1 MDKLQLSYDRHMYTT
16 DPYNVDFFNFFRDLL
31 GYDHSDWVEPVKQTL
46 DYYDTLLI
54 EKNGNLF
61 LPQGTLLYHGSLH
74 YPFREGSQSMNDPNK
89 ITYFGL
95 DATISIWYVLELIE
109 MLPHRLYDQL
119 NTDIKRYNRYG
130 YLYLFELTED
140 LPVHKILKY
149 LSQNPK
155 EQWECIRR
163 NQVCLHPQ
171 VNFRGLDKPDL
182 YELSSEVTFYYSDFK
197 DSLQLTDIY
206 LVDPLLLFQN
216 KYNPEYDPRQS
227 VVKINEYQPEFN
239 QKINQRQYID
249 YYSSKMKGG
258 KQSKIPKKYTR
269 GLSKRDKQKQLKNIR
284 TAKKAYKNKKYIDRP
299 KLKSYK
305 NKTSSWTEK
314 FKQKYGN
321 ITKIK
326 DIAKATGIPK
336 GALLAVLKKGRGAYY
351 SSGSRPNQTAES
363 WGRARMYSY
372 IMGGPTRKYD
382 RDVTKK
388 YNVQFKLAPNN
399 K

>member
-1 MDKLQLSYDRHMYTT
+1 MDKLQLSYDRHIYTT
-16 DPYNVDFFNFFRDLL
+16 DPYNVGYSNFFRGLL

-54 EKNGNLF
+54 EKNGDLF
-61 LPQGTLLYHGSLH
+61 LPKGTLLYHGSLK
-74 YPFREGSQSMNDPNK
+74 YPFFGSQSMNNPNK

-109 MLPHRLYDQL
+109 ILPHKLYDRSKM
-119 NTDIKRYNRYG
+119 DMDRYNRYG

-155 EQWECIRR
+155 EQWKCLRR

-197 DSLQLTDIY
+197 DSLRLMDTY

-216 KYNPEYDPRQS
+216 KNNPDYDPRQS
-227 VVKINEYQPEFN
+227 VVKIDDYQPEFN
-239 QKINQRQYID
+239 QKINQRQFID
-249 YYSSKMKGG
+249 YYSLKGG

-269 GLSKRDKQKQLKNIR
+269 GLSKRDKQRQLKNIK
-284 TAKKAYKNKKYIDRP
+284 TAKKAYKQNKYIDRP

-305 NKTSSWTEK
+305 NKTSSWTTK
-314 FKQKYGN
+314 FKKRYGP
-321 ITKIK
+321 ITKLK
-326 DIAKATGIPK
+326 DIAEATGIPK
-336 GALLAVLKKGRGAYY
+336 RALMAVLKKGRGAYY

-382 RDVTKK
+382 RDITKR
-388 YNVQFKLAPNN
+388 YNVQFKILPHN